1 MTEYE
6 RGKQDGVDAAVKIAD
21 DQAVKWML
29 YIAQHSLED
38 DLGTAIAKET
48 EARNISVLIRRYAMG
63 GPGVKI

>member
-6 RGKQDGVDAAVKIAD
+6 RGKQDGVESAATIAD
-21 DQAVKWML
+21 KQAVKWMQ

-38 DLGTAIAKET
+38 NLGVAIARET